1 MKNRVAIS
9 LWLVFFTTSL
19 YSQLTQNNYIPLKCA
34 GETPSTFL
42 ETAEEKYKKEQE
54 QFLQKKIK
62 ELKRTQKNKDEFYES
77 SSYMLD
83 RVLLSGD
90 VIFGDTLTA
99 YINKIADHLLND
111 DPELRSKIQ
120 LFTFTSPYVNA
131 FATDQGF
138 IFVNIGFIAQVA
150 NEALN
155 TGHTNIIFVA

>member
-1 MKNRVAIS
+1 MLSAYGS
-9 LWLVFFTTSL
+9 FFFTTSL
-19 YSQLTQNNYIPLKCA
+19 YSQLTQNNHIPLKYA

-42 ETAEEKYKKEQE
+42 ETAEEKYKKRAGTISTEE
-54 QFLQKKIK
+54 D
-62 ELKRTQKNKDEFYES
+62 KRTQKNKVEFYES

-83 RVLLSGD
+83 RLLLSGD

-99 YINKIADHLLND
+99 YINKIANHLLND

-131 FATDQGF
+131 FATDQEF

-155 TGHTNIIFVA
+155 AGHTNIIFVA

>member
-42 ETAEEKYKKEQE
+42 ETAEEKYKKRAGTISTEE
-54 QFLQKKIK
+54 D
-62 ELKRTQKNKDEFYES
+62 KRTQKNKDEFYES

-111 DPELRSKIQ
+111 DPELRSEIQ